1 MMSQTHVL
9 LSAAAFTKPGA
20 PVRNSAALLG
30 AILPDASIYVMLAIL
45 QFQGVEQQRI
55 WDEIYWQEPWQFFSA
70 VSNSFPL
77 FLTIALIGL
86 MMQWFA
92 RTPVTEF
99 ASVFLSALGLSALL
113 HLSFDF
119 PVHAEDAHRHFWPV
133 TDWRFFSPLSYWDS
147 DHFGDYVRLVEALLV
162 ATASIVLWRRF
173 KQVWVRI
180 AVGIALAFYLLVPA
194 FFIWSLSSG

>member
-20 PVRNSAALLG
+20 PVRNSAAILG

-45 QFQGVEQQRI
+45 RLQGVEQRRI

-77 FLTIALIGL
+77 FLSIALIGL
-86 MMQWFA
+86 VMQRFAKTSMMVF
-92 RTPVTEF
+92 V
-99 ASVFLSALGLSALL
+99 SVFLAGLGLSALL
-113 HLSFDF
+113 HLAFDF
-119 PVHAEDAHRHFWPV
+119 PVHADDAHRHFWPV

-147 DHFGDYVRLVEALLV
+147 RYFGDYVSLFEGLIGI
-162 ATASIVLWRRF
+162 TASIILLRRF
-173 KQVWVRI
+173 KLVWVRI
-180 AVGIALAFYLLVPA
+180 AVGIALASYRLVPA
-194 FFIWSLSSG
+194 FFIWSLSTG